1 MKQVLTSAEGI
12 KVVDVPAPGVSDNTI
27 LVRVQHSCISVGTE
41 IAGVKAASEPLYRRA
56 LRQPEKVLRAIE
68 LLREKG
74 LSAMVDRIR
83 NAGSGVPL
91 GYSAAGTVVACGA
104 DVHLFAIGDR
114 VACAGSGIANH
125 AEFIEVPVNLAVKI
139 PAAVDTAAAATVA
152 LGAIALQGVRR
163 AAPTL
168 GETVLVVGLGILG
181 QLTVQLLKSN
191 GCKVIG
197 ADPLEQ
203 RAQIGL
209 AAGMDHAANP
219 GSDSYLAEIRQLTDG
234 YGVDAVIVTAA
245 TPDSRV
251 INDAVRACRRKG
263 RVIIVGDV
271 GLDIDR
277 SELYAREI
285 DLLISTSYGPGRYDA
300 TYELEGRDYPLPY
313 VRWTENR
320 NMAAYLDLLAAGKVR
335 LALIP
340 TQISDIGAAVSAY
353 RDIQSGENGKLLFL
367 LNYPDGAASST
378 RRIPIPATRAHSG
391 RIRTALIGAGS
402 FAQGMHLPN
411 LAKPGAAYSLHTIAS
426 RNGATARA
434 LAERYGAAYAST
446 DTDEA
451 LANPD
456 IDLVFIS
463 TRHHLHA
470 SLALKALAAGK
481 HVFVEKPLALNAGEL
496 DAIEEFFRTR
506 SDTPL
511 LMTGFNRRFSPALAK
526 AREVLAAKSG
536 PAMINYRVNAG
547 FLPPDHWVHGEQGG
561 GRNIGE
567 ACHIYDVCN
576 FLIGGHPQHTQAQA
590 ITPTSAQW
598 RRNDNFVA
606 TLAYPDGSVCT
617 ITYTALGH
625 NDHAKER
632 MEIFVDGMVLALD
645 DYKSLA
651 ITGAR
656 NRNWT
661 GPAADKGHAQE
672 LVALADG
679 ILTGHWPIS
688 LADQIA
694 ATRTSF
700 TVEAQLQGTDAR

>member
-27 LVRVQHSCISVGTE
+27 LVRVEHSCISVGTE

-56 LRQPEKVLRAIE
+56 LRQPEKVLRAIA

-74 LSAMVDRIR
+74 FAATVDRIR
-83 NAGSGVPL
+83 SAGSGVPL

-104 DVHLFAIGDR
+104 DVRLFGIGDR

-125 AEFIEVPVNLAVKI
+125 AELIEVPVNLAVKI

-163 AAPTL
+163 ATPAL
-168 GETVLVVGLGILG
+168 GETALVVGLGILG
-181 QLTVQLLKSN
+181 QLTVQLLKCN

-197 ADPLEQ
+197 ADLVEQ

-219 GSDSYLAEIRQLTDG
+219 ATENYLADIQHLTGG
-234 YGVDAVIVTAA
+234 YGADVVIVTAA

-263 RVIIVGDV
+263 RVIIVGDI

-300 TYELEGRDYPLPY
+300 AYELEGRDYPLPY

-320 NMAAYLDLLAAGKVR
+320 NMEAYLDLLATGKVR
-335 LALIP
+335 LELIP
-340 TQISDIGAAVSAY
+340 TQINNIDAASSAY
-353 RDIQSGENGKLLFL
+353 RDIQSGGDGKLLFL
-367 LNYPDGAASST
+367 LNYPESSAT
-378 RRIPIPATRAHSG
+378 LPRRIPIPVTRAHNG

-411 LAKPGAAYSLHTIAS
+411 LVQAGSAYALHTIAS

-434 LAERYGAAYAST
+434 LAERYGAAFAST

-451 LANPD
+451 LINPD

-470 SLALKALAAGK
+470 TLALKALAAGK

-496 DAIEEFFRTR
+496 DAIEEFFRTHP
-506 SDTPL
+506 DAPL
-511 LMTGFNRRFSPALAK
+511 LMTGFNRRFSPALTR
-526 AREVLAAKSG
+526 AREILAARQG
-536 PAMINYRVNAG
+536 PAMLNYRINAG
-547 FLPPDHWVHGEQGG
+547 FLPPEHWVHGEQGG

-576 FLIGGHPQHTQAQA
+576 FLIGGHPQHIQVQAMA
-590 ITPTSAQW
+590 PASAQW

-606 TLAYPDGSVCT
+606 TLGYPDGSVCT
-617 ITYTALGH
+617 VTYTALGH
-625 NDHAKER
+625 NDYAKER
-632 MEIFVDGMVLALD
+632 MEVFFDGKVIALD
-645 DYKSLA
+645 DYKSLNV
-651 ITGAR
+651 TGAR
-656 NRNWT
+656 DRNWT
-661 GPAADKGHAQE
+661 GTGADKGHAQE
-672 LVALADG
+672 LTALTNG
-679 ILTGHWPIS
+679 ILTGIWPIS

-700 TVEAQLQGTDAR
+700 VVETLLQGTDAR